1 MTLTDLSQILVG
13 YKKRQLCLNFLF
25 PVIDNNMNLLNKNFE
40 KKNIEQYGSSS
51 FEQLINLK
59 CDNRLQKNSFTTIF
73 INTLVKYNEDIGIDN
88 ILQKYYDNSILTIKE
103 PIKEKFEKCLDCICQ
118 SNLILKKY
126 IDIIYT
132 YIRYEQYDIALFLMV
147 STLMLSSTIKNDFEN
162 KLNKNKTATI
172 FENKINLYENF
183 KKSLEIIDGF
193 EMYKKHIDDKD
204 FSFQEYIPIKQE
216 TLETI
221 KNEIQSNTITLIQ
234 EETISFTSKYTNTR
248 DDINRNYFVPLL
260 KDNTCTELHIL
271 SRFAN
276 GWSRSEEYELLINR
290 LEENTLIVKML
301 LMDINTSFAN
311 IYNDAQNHIEINPA
325 RIFENLAKKYPNNF
339 FLRYVTVPLTNGI
352 VHDVTNQKLRVDY
365 LIIPPVSNK
374 RLIHYFSKNN
384 PNETLYYNQ
393 YSNQFDKIW
402 NEYSKEVK

>member
-1 MTLTDLSQILVG
+1 MNLTDLSLLLIGKASKRKTVSLFFPNIPSKSRNILDINIKG
-13 YKKRQLCLNFLF
+13 NSISDSTLSRIINFDYSSNLRSNSINTTF
-25 PVIDNNMNLLNKNFE
+25 IDILIKINQSNESFNSLLNAYTE
-40 KKNIEQYGSSS
+40 I
-51 FEQLINLK
+51 
-59 CDNRLQKNSFTTIF
+59 
-73 INTLVKYNEDIGIDN
+73 IDN
-88 ILQKYYDNSILTIKE
+88 IEDFSQNNNRKLPCCFKDCLVLIDKSKLIPTKYLN
-103 PIKEKFEKCLDCICQ
+103 
-118 SNLILKKY
+118 
-126 IDIIYT
+126 IITT
-132 YIRYEQYDIALFLMV
+132 YILNEKYNIVLFLMG
-147 STLMLSSTIKNDFEN
+147 SLLILSSVIKKKETFDENDIRYQN
-162 KLNKNKTATI
+162 LNQALDIIQDFANYSKYLDTKNY
-172 FENKINLYENF
+172 LY
-183 KKSLEIIDGF
+183 
-193 EMYKKHIDDKD
+193 
-204 FSFQEYIPIKQE
+204 QEYVPITQE
-216 TLETI
+216 
-221 KNEIQSNTITLIQ
+221 TLIQ

-384 PNETLYYNQ
+384 PDETLYYNQ

>member
-25 PVIDNNMNLLNKNFE
+25 PVIDDNTNLLNKNF
-40 KKNIEQYGSSS
+40 KKQNTEQYGSSS

-59 CDNRLQKNSFTTIF
+59 CDNKLQKNSFTTIF
-73 INTLVKYNEDIGIDN
+73 INALVKYNEDIGIDN

-132 YIRYEQYDIALFLMV
+132 YIRYEYYDIALFLMV

-162 KLNKNKTATI
+162 KLNKNKTTII

-183 KKSLEIIDGF
+183 KKSLEIIDDF

-221 KNEIQSNTITLIQ
+221 KNEIQSDTITLIQ
-234 EETISFTSKYTNTR
+234 KQTISFTSKYTNSR
-248 DDINRNYFVPLL
+248 DDINRNYFVSLL

-276 GWSRSEEYELLINR
+276 GWSRSEEYELLTNR

-301 LMDINTSFAN
+301 LMDISTSFAH

-352 VHDVTNQKLRVDY
+352 VHDVANQKLRVDY

-384 PNETLYYNQ
+384 PDETLYY
-393 YSNQFDKIW
+393 D
-402 NEYSKEVK
+402 

>member
-384 PNETLYYNQ
+384 PDETLYYNQ

>member
-25 PVIDNNMNLLNKNFE
+25 PVIDDNTNLLNKNF
-40 KKNIEQYGSSS
+40 KKQNTEQYSSSS

-59 CDNRLQKNSFTTIF
+59 CDNKLQKNSFTTIF
-73 INTLVKYNEDIGIDN
+73 INALVKYNEDIGIDN

-132 YIRYEQYDIALFLMV
+132 YIRYEYYDIALFLMV

-162 KLNKNKTATI
+162 KLNKNKTTII

-183 KKSLEIIDGF
+183 KKSLEIIDDF

-221 KNEIQSNTITLIQ
+221 KNEIQSDTITLIQ
-234 EETISFTSKYTNTR
+234 KQTISFTSKYTNSR
-248 DDINRNYFVPLL
+248 DDINRNYFVSLL

-276 GWSRSEEYELLINR
+276 GWSRSEEYELLTNR

-301 LMDINTSFAN
+301 LMDISTSFAH

-352 VHDVTNQKLRVDY
+352 VHDVANQKLRVDY

-384 PNETLYYNQ
+384 PDETLYY
-393 YSNQFDKIW
+393 D
-402 NEYSKEVK
+402 